1 MDKFSLRKFR
11 WLIIGMLIL
20 LVGTTSG
27 CEAFRRKFTRKKK
40 EDPSQS
46 QAGVI
51 FDPIDYPDI
60 VKSPAEIYRQHYSLW
75 KVWQSDLPI
84 VLENDAN
91 EKKVRYVLG
100 QMKEQLTAMRALL
113 KEEVRSSMDPYLN
126 EIDSLS
132 LEFDK
137 SAVFRNKVDILSRI
151 QKLGRDVRNHC
162 SPDKM
167 AASLVNL

>member
-1 MDKFSLRKFR
+1 MDKVSLRKFR
-11 WLIIGMLIL
+11 WLIIGMLIF

-75 KVWQSDLPI
+75 KVWHSDLSI

-100 QMKEQLTAMRALL
+100 QMKEHLTAMRALL
-113 KEEVRSSMDPYLN
+113 KEDVRPQMDAYLK

-132 LEFDK
+132 LEFEK
-137 SAVFRNKVDILSRI
+137 SPAFRNKVDILSRT
-151 QKLGRDVRNHC
+151 QKLGRDVRNRF
-162 SPDKM
+162 SPDKITS
-167 AASLVNL
+167 SLVAL